1 MQPRQKYPWKLMMK
15 DVDEM
20 FCQKDVE
27 KILCQR
33 RPGWNQ
39 VKLGDI
45 VKFEKYQHYKRVLAM
60 NIQCTA
66 SILIETTA

>member
-1 MQPRQKYPWKLMMK
+1 MMK

-45 VKFEKYQHYKRVLAM
+45 VKFEKYQHYKQGHWLWIYNALQVFW
-60 NIQCTA
+60 
-66 SILIETTA
+66 

>member
-1 MQPRQKYPWKLMMK
+1 MMK

-45 VKFEKYQHYKRVLAM
+45 VKFEKYQLYK
-60 NIQCTA
+60 QGY
-66 SILIETTA
+66 

>member
-1 MQPRQKYPWKLMMK
+1 MMK

-39 VKLGDI
+39 VKLGDF
-45 VKFEKYQHYKRVLAM
+45 VKFETYQDYKQGYWLWIYNALQVFW
-60 NIQCTA
+60 
-66 SILIETTA
+66 

>member
-1 MQPRQKYPWKLMMK
+1 MMK

-33 RPGWNQ
+33 RPGWDQ
-39 VKLGDI
+39 VNLGDI
-45 VKFEKYQHYKRVLAM
+45 VKFENTNITNRGMAM